1 MMMTPEREKIEII
14 IREISSINVNDS
26 YSREKNL
33 GNIERLINLKQ
44 DLERIKPDSR
54 LIFNPSI
61 KELSSKMKKLLVQK
75 DFHDMEWQNPNKLLM
90 AITPGLIFVCL
101 IAPPAVFALLT
112 LIYVLK

>member
-1 MMMTPEREKIEII
+1 MMMTPEREKIETI
-14 IREISSINVNDS
+14 IREISLIDIKDS

-54 LIFNPSI
+54 LILNPSI
-61 KELSSKMKKLLVQK
+61 KELSSKMKKLLIQK
-75 DFHDMEWQNPNKLLM
+75 DFHDMQWQNPNKLLM
-90 AITPGLIFVCL
+90 AITPGFIFVCL

-112 LIYVLK
+112 LIYVL

>member
-14 IREISSINVNDS
+14 IREISLIDINDS

-54 LIFNPSI
+54 LVINPSI
-61 KELSSKMKKLLVQK
+61 KELSSKMKKLEIQK
-75 DFHDMEWQNPNKLLM
+75 DFHDRNWHDPNKLLM
-90 AITPGLIFVCL
+90 ALTPGFIFICL

-112 LIYVLK
+112 LIYVL